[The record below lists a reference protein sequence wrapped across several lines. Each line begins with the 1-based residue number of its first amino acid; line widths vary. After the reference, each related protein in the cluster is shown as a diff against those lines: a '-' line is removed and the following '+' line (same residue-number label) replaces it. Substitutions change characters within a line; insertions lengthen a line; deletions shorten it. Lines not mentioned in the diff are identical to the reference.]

1 MISNIDRQVSINE
14 ITILPSKDP
23 NEILSRSEIN
33 TCVYD
38 SFQRDQNRD
47 ILPIFISPM
56 TTVVCEDN
64 IEIFEK
70 LGLNPIFPR
79 IGDFVDRCAYSEEH
93 WVAFSLAEFE
103 RIVEEKVPN
112 EHVQMYICIDMAN
125 GHMEKIYTLAKK
137 AKKTYNNITLMV
149 GNIANPEMYRY
160 CCDAH
165 IEYVRVGIGGGSVCT
180 TSAQTGIHASLPY
193 IISEINKYKALID
206 DRDRFTTRVIADGG
220 IDTIDKAIKCIAMG
234 YDYVMMGKAIAQ
246 SFQACGP
253 IRTHITTYN
262 GNDIYA
268 NGNLFGVDE
277 NVVFTG
283 DAKKVVLERLYY
295 GMSSEHGQEDI
306 SGGANKNPEGIEKW
320 VEVKYPISK
329 FVKQF
334 EDALK
339 SSMSYVGVDE
349 LYQFR
354 QSANCALMSRAE
366 YDAYYKA

>member
-1 MISNIDRQVSINE
+1 MISNRSCQNSINE
-14 ITILPSKDP
+14 ITILPSEEP
-23 NEILSRSEIN
+23 SSILSRSEIN
-33 TCVYD
+33 PYIYD
-38 SFQRDQNRD
+38 SFQCNRNRD

-56 TTVVCEDN
+56 TSVVCEDN
-64 IEIFEK
+64 MEIFEK

-79 IGDFVDRCAYSEEH
+79 IADFVDRCAYSEEH

-125 GHMEKIYTLAKK
+125 GHMEKIYKLAKK
-137 AKKTYNNITLMV
+137 AKKLYNNITLMV

-160 CCDAH
+160 CCDAK

-193 IISEINKYKALID
+193 MISEINKYKELFID
-206 DRDRFTTRVIADGG
+206 DDSFTTKVIADGG
-220 IDTIDKAIKCIAMG
+220 IDTIDKAIKCLALG

-246 SFQACGP
+246 SFQACGAL
-253 IRTHITTYN
+253 RTHITTYN
-262 GNDIYA
+262 GTDIYA
-268 NGNLFGVDE
+268 NGNLFSANE
-277 NVVFTG
+277 SIFFTG
-283 DAKKVVLERLYY
+283 DVKKVVLERRYY
-295 GMSSEHGQEDI
+295 GMSSELGQEDI
-306 SGGANKNPEGIEKW
+306 SGGATKNPEGIEKW

-339 SSMSYVGVDE
+339 SSMSYVGVSE
-349 LYQFR
+349 LYKFR
-354 QSANCALMSRAE
+354 QKSECVLMSRAE
-366 YDAYYKA
+366 YDAYYKE